1 MYEAGEDLLWNQV
14 VVEFLELRF
23 AGFTSIALP
32 AFIVSYIFFFGIG
45 GFLHVSAYIINYS
58 RPPQVGIPGI
68 PSFFLPKC
76 FRKVVNF
83 DLRFY
88 IEGDYLLLLCLTST
102 MLWKNIR
109 PALETILSVFY
120 L

>member
-1 MYEAGEDLLWNQV
+1 MEREAKPKWQSSVLFYHITGPKESSPLMYEAGEDLLWNQL

-88 IEGDYLLLLCLTST
+88 IEGDY
-102 MLWKNIR
+102 
-109 PALETILSVFY
+109 
-120 L
+120 